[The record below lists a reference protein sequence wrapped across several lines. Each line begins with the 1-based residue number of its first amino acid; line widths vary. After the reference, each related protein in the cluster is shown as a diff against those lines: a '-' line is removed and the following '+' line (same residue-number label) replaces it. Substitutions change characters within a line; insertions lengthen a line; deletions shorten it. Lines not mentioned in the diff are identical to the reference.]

1 MTMYFF
7 LTYYILTLAMDIEC
21 SSVELNKAIVP
32 VDFSEPKDGTLE
44 NLLIWGRNKRNNV
57 S

>member
-1 MTMYFF
+1 
-7 LTYYILTLAMDIEC
+7 MDIEC

-32 VDFSEPKDGTLE
+32 VDLSEPKDGTLE